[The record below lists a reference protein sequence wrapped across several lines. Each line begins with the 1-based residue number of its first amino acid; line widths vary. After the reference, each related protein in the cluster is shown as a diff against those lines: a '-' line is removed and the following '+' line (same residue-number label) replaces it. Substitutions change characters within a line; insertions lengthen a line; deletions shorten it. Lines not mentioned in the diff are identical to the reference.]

1 MAGSTFYDQIA
12 ANRRN
17 SFLMAAFVV
26 VLLALLGFFI
36 GWVVFGTP
44 AGGLVFTAAAVG
56 LGSLSGVATYFA
68 GDQLVLSVSGAH
80 EITDESAPQV
90 MNVVREM
97 AIAANVPMPRV
108 YIIEDTAPNA
118 FATGRDP
125 KHASVAVTTGLL
137 EKLDREE
144 LQGVLGHELSH
155 VRNYDIRFSLVV
167 GVMVGAIA
175 ILADFFLRFTF
186 WGGARG
192 GRDRDS
198 GSGSGGGAQ
207 VVIFLVAISLA
218 ILAPLISRF
227 IQLAVSRQREYL
239 ADASSVELTRNPYG
253 LERALAKISG
263 DKEVLEVANRG
274 TQHMYFTNPIKK
286 FEARSS
292 SLMST
297 HPADPG
303 PDQSTARAH
312 RRPAAGRGRR
322 GVAVRARIG
331 SRPGYRCRCAIRCA
345 IVDTRVHQTHASRPP
360 RPIEGI
366 HAPSDGAS
374 TRPPMANGGKRM
386 DRDLMPSSLRHRV
399 LQDLHREP
407 TSDLRELRCVRWM
420 HMGRTTRRD
429 LPRWHASEGPWYP
442 AVRRRA
448 AKPGWPSGR
457 DSSVG
462 RARD

>member
-1 MAGSTFYDQIA
+1 VAGSTFYDQVA

-17 SFLMAAFVV
+17 SFLMAGLVV
-26 VLLALLGFFI
+26 VLLGLLGFFI
-36 GWVVFGTP
+36 GWAVFGEP
-44 AGGLVFTAAAVG
+44 SGGLVFMAAAIG
-56 LGSLSGVATYFA
+56 LGALSGVGTYFA
-68 GDQLVLSVSGAH
+68 GDQLVLSVSGAR
-80 EITDESAPQV
+80 EITDDTAPQV

-97 AIAANVPMPRV
+97 AIAANVPMPKV

-155 VRNYDIRFSLVV
+155 VRNLDIRFSLVV

-186 WGGARG
+186 WGGGRG
-192 GRDRDS
+192 SRDRDS
-198 GSGSGGGAQ
+198 GGGSGGAA
-207 VVIFLVAISLA
+207 VIIFLVAISLA

-263 DKEVLEVANRG
+263 DPEVLEVANRG

-286 FEARSS
+286 FEERSS

-297 HPADPG
+297 HPAILD
-303 PDQSTARAH
+303 
-312 RRPAAGRGRR
+312 
-322 GVAVRARIG
+322 RIN
-331 SRPGYRCRCAIRCA
+331 R
-345 IVDTRVHQTHASRPP
+345 
-360 RPIEGI
+360 
-366 HAPSDGAS
+366 
-374 TRPPMANGGKRM
+374 
-386 DRDLMPSSLRHRV
+386 
-399 LQDLHREP
+399 
-407 TSDLRELRCVRWM
+407 LRELT
-420 HMGRTTRRD
+420 GD
-429 LPRWHASEGPWYP
+429 PPLG
-442 AVRRRA
+442 A
-448 AKPGWPSGR
+448 ADAATLQGL
-457 DSSVG
+457 D
-462 RARD
+462 